1 MGKII
6 KVHFGSNY
14 LFKNNICIFLVIK
27 LHILTVKKKKR
38 KKVQKCKV
46 THNLTTHRKSIS
58 IV

>member
-27 LHILTVKKKKR
+27 LHILTVKKKKER
-38 KKVQKCKV
+38 KYKNVKLLIILLPIG
-46 THNLTTHRKSIS
+46 NLSQ
-58 IV
+58 